1 MEGTDEKMSWLVF
14 SSRHSVP
21 GDALAAAGERG
32 ALSDLLFDPVNP
44 VIQSEILF
52 SDSSAARATSG
63 SGREIIFYDFYGPSP
78 NGDGVA
84 QKDYRLSGSCRK
96 RHAQISVMPV
106 CEHMNK
112 NHFVMRKTLHISLKL
127 I

>member
-63 SGREIIFYDFYGPSP
+63 SGREIIFYDFYG
-78 NGDGVA
+78 
-84 QKDYRLSGSCRK
+84 RLRMETALHKKTTVSM
-96 RHAQISVMPV
+96 VPV
-106 CEHMNK
+106 GK
-112 NHFVMRKTLHISLKL
+112 NMHKS
-127 I
+127 